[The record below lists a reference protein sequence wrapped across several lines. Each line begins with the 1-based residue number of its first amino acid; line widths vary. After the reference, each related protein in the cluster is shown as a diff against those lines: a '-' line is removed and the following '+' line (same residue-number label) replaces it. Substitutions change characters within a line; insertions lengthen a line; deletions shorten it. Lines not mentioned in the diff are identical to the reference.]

1 MELGQSNFMDLL
13 KENNEEKL
21 KEYISMN
28 GKKRKPISPVYF
40 WLEEDNEKG
49 DLPHGEQYEDG

>member
-1 MELGQSNFMDLL
+1 MYMELGQSNFLDLL

-40 WLEEDNEKG
+40 FFFLDNEKG
-49 DLPHGEQYEDG
+49 DLPHGE